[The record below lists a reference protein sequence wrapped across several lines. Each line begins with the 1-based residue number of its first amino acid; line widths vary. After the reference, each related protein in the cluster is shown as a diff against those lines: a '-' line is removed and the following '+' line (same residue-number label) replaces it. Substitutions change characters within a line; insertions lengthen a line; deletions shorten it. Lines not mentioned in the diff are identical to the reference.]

1 MKTEQKTAKQ
11 RKFLLVLPMI
21 VFPFLTMFFWS
32 LGGGKASEMADN
44 TDKSTLNPLL
54 PGSGQ
59 DEGAKDKLSYYELAA
74 QDSARFAELSQRDTN
89 YRHPGLDSPY
99 FDADF
104 YNDPMYGN
112 SYGNQRTADEI
123 YRNLS
128 RLERQM
134 NNPYAGG
141 GYGYDGYPSSGSYGY
156 NSASEMKDIEQ
167 MMMAMNQASQP
178 DPEMEQI
185 NSMLDKL
192 MEIQNPNLANE
203 RMKELSAKRRGE
215 VFAVTGSPAGEQ
227 VSLLDQNG
235 ADGAES
241 GFFSLDDKDFSEGLQ
256 NAVRAVIHEDQ
267 TIVNGSTVKLRLV
280 NDIYV
285 GETKIPKDNFV
296 FGVAQL
302 SGERLGIK
310 IESIRYGNS
319 LFPVELTVYDLD
331 GLDGIYIPGS
341 ITRDVVKESAD
352 RPMQAVS
359 LGALDASW
367 GAQAAGA
374 GVEIVKGLFS
384 KKAKLI
390 KVKVKAGYRLLL
402 RDEKQKDL

>member
-21 VFPFLTMFFWS
+21 VFPFLTLFFWS
-32 LGGGKASEMADN
+32 LGGGKASEVADN

-59 DEGAKDKLSYYELAA
+59 EDGAKDKLGYYEIAA

-89 YRHPGLDSPY
+89 YRHQELDSPY
-99 FDADF
+99 FGGDF
-104 YNDPMYGN
+104 YDPMYGGQG
-112 SYGNQRTADEI
+112 YGNQRTADEI
-123 YRNLS
+123 YRNLN

-134 NNPYAGG
+134 NNPYGG

-215 VFAVTGSPAGEQ
+215 VFAVTGSPSKEQ
-227 VSLLDQNG
+227 VSLLDKKGNE
-235 ADGAES
+235 DAED
-241 GFFSLDDKDFSEGLQ
+241 GFFSLDDNGFSEGLQ

-285 GETKIPKDNFV
+285 GGIQIPKDNFV
-296 FGVAQL
+296 FGIAQL
-302 SGERLGIK
+302 TGERLGIK

-341 ITRDVVKESAD
+341 ITRDVVKESSD

-390 KVKVKAGYRLLL
+390 KVKVKAGYRVLL